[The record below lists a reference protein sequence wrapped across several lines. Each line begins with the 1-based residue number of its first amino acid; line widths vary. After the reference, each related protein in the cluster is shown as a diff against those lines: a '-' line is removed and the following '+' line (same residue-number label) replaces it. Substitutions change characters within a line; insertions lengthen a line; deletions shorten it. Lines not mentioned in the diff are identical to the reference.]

1 MGLAPPSEHKVF
13 DYENQL
19 GVAAGLIGGFKK
31 TVYNSSDSIKDVAK
45 FIAAFFGSIAPR
57 GALQTV

>member
-1 MGLAPPSEHKVF
+1 MGFAPPSEHKVF

-31 TVYNSSDSIKDVAK
+31 TVYNSSD
-45 FIAAFFGSIAPR
+45 FGTIVISGYAP
-57 GALQTV
+57 AQ